1 MKCWAIPASKIT
13 DRCDDHYLCQTATQL
28 LQTPSTHRHPPP
40 QRSCSRACERVRVWE
55 CQLSVSRSAVQRSVR
70 TGVPQQV
77 VNCMYRSSGVW
88 SESWID
94 GFRFMV
100 AVQRSQ
106 HGSLVRV
113 FDGSLAGFFS
123 FLLHFGPVLGISVC
137 LLDLTGSGLWLC

>member
-1 MKCWAIPASKIT
+1 MSVVAVA
-13 DRCDDHYLCQTATQL
+13 Q
-28 LQTPSTHRHPPP
+28 
-40 QRSCSRACERVRVWE
+40 CSA
-55 CQLSVSRSAVQRSVR
+55 AQRSVG